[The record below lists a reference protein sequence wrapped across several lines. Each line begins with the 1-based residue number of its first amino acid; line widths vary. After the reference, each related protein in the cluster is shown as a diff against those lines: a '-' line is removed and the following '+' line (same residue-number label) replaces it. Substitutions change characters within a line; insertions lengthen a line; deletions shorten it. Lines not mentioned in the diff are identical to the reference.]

1 MKGNWF
7 RISIGGTLGLL
18 CAAETAAFDPVSD
31 TKEPAND
38 KVQRIRFKE
47 DDAQNYMVSKVY
59 HLKHLKANDLV
70 PFVLGAVKRYSSNS
84 TVDRINYTSS
94 QQMMVVTTGVKMMPY
109 VDDMVAKLDR
119 PSAKRGE
126 FGSLLD
132 GTGIIRYVYT
142 PKYRSSEDIIN
153 IMINTG
159 IPSNAT
165 SGRKQDA
172 VVKYDSATN
181 LIYWKDSERKSQDL
195 VKYITWLDRPIP
207 QINLTFKVY
216 ELRESM
222 LRDLGVDYLAWKNG
236 PGMNLLGAGFD
247 FTSLKL
253 NEALLQKVLQVAP
266 SATGAFSYSYGAFFV
281 APAFDMSFLRMLQQ
295 NGNAKLTSSGSLT
308 ITNKEDGEYKI
319 TFTPEYQNLVKD
331 GGDNDKTSIRSS
343 KPAFSLTISNPV
355 ICFSGIK
362 PNKDG
367 ALPSTKEDYAKRF
380 NGNVNFNY
388 SLLSAQTVERNN
400 YGEELREES
409 TVDSYVTMSVQRE
422 KLLTSWTKDATVEQ
436 TIGVPFLCELPVL
449 KYVFGYTTKNTERS
463 HFFLTVQAEFIHPD
477 ADLAELSG
485 RMVTLTELVP
495 EQK

>member
-159 IPSNAT
+159 IPYNAK
-165 SGRKQDA
+165 SGRKQ
-172 VVKYDSATN
+172 VRSSIRFATI
-181 LIYWKDSERKSQDL
+181 LSTGKIPSEKQDL
-195 VKYITWLDRPIP
+195 SEYISLAGPPDPAD
-207 QINLTFKVY
+207 QHDFKV
-216 ELRESM
+216 
-222 LRDLGVDYLAWKNG
+222 
-236 PGMNLLGAGFD
+236 
-247 FTSLKL
+247 
-253 NEALLQKVLQVAP
+253 
-266 SATGAFSYSYGAFFV
+266 
-281 APAFDMSFLRMLQQ
+281 
-295 NGNAKLTSSGSLT
+295 
-308 ITNKEDGEYKI
+308 
-319 TFTPEYQNLVKD
+319 
-331 GGDNDKTSIRSS
+331 
-343 KPAFSLTISNPV
+343 
-355 ICFSGIK
+355 
-362 PNKDG
+362 
-367 ALPSTKEDYAKRF
+367 
-380 NGNVNFNY
+380 
-388 SLLSAQTVERNN
+388 
-400 YGEELREES
+400 
-409 TVDSYVTMSVQRE
+409 
-422 KLLTSWTKDATVEQ
+422 
-436 TIGVPFLCELPVL
+436 
-449 KYVFGYTTKNTERS
+449 
-463 HFFLTVQAEFIHPD
+463 
-477 ADLAELSG
+477 
-485 RMVTLTELVP
+485 
-495 EQK
+495 